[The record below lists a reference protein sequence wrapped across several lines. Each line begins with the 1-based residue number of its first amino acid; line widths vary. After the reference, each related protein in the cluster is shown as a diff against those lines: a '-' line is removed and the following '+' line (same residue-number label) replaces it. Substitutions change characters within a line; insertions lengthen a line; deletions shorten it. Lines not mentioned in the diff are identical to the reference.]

1 MYIECERHEE
11 CYNIRSTSD
20 GKLIF
25 LDKGNRPL
33 LHYPVELTTKVCP
46 LKSPLVVH
54 LELTRRCGLCCKHC
68 YISAGKPRINELSTI
83 EWKNV
88 LDQLRNLEVLS
99 VYFTGGDPLL
109 RIDCIEIVTYARN
122 IGLSCNLLTNG
133 LELEKNINVD
143 DIPKDVFLVL
153 SFDGEKGTS
162 ILRHIQG
169 KRVLGVI
176 SNLKS
181 KRRAF
186 AVQGLIFKDNIDEMI
201 QATKWCVESGIDFSL
216 NDILPIGRA
225 KKNISLLLNEDQ
237 IPKLLE
243 LEQTRRIQ
251 KGGRSILMP
260 AYPVS
265 NPDIYQSISE
275 LVVTTRRPE
284 PGLFVAYVSS
294 DGFLYADNY
303 YAAENW
309 KSKYNLR
316 YTRFSDAWIQAFEDE
331 RKLRIDTF
339 SGCIECPL
347 LKAGGH
353 CDLQNMAMSNHLYKT
368 PDHCGVYPALKK
380 LKIHR
385 HQCENLHKT
394 K

>member
-1 MYIECERHEE
+1 MYIELERHEKY
-11 CYNIRSTSD
+11 CNIRSTSD

-25 LDKGNRPL
+25 LDKKNQPL
-33 LHYPVELTTKVCP
+33 LNYPVELTTKACP

-54 LELTRRCGLCCKHC
+54 LELTRRCGLRCKHC
-68 YISAGKPRINELSTI
+68 YISAGKPRKNELSTI
-83 EWKNV
+83 EWKNI
-88 LDQLRNLEVLS
+88 LDQLKDLEVLS

-109 RIDCIEIVTYARN
+109 RKDCLEIVTYARN
-122 IGLSCNLLTNG
+122 IGMSCNLLTNG

-143 DIPKDVFLVL
+143 EIPDDVFLVL

-169 KRVLGVI
+169 KRILSVI

-181 KRRAF
+181 KGRAF
-186 AVQGLIFKDNIDEMI
+186 AIQGLIFKDNIDEML
-201 QATKWCVESGIDFSL
+201 QATKWCAESGIDFSL

-225 KKNISLLLNEDQ
+225 KKNLSLLLSEDQ

-243 LEQTRRIQ
+243 LEQSKRIQ
-251 KGGRSILMP
+251 EELRSIPMP
-260 AYPVS
+260 VYPVS

-275 LVVTTRRPE
+275 LVVATGRPE

-309 KSKYNLR
+309 RSKYNLR
-316 YTRFSDAWIQAFEDE
+316 YTRFSDAWTQAFEDE

-339 SGCIECPL
+339 SGCIKCSL
-347 LKAGGH
+347 LKSGGH

-368 PDHCGVYPALKK
+368 TNHCGVYPTLKK
-380 LKIHR
+380 LKIR
-385 HQCENLHKT
+385 RASL
-394 K
+394 

>member
-1 MYIECERHEE
+1 MYIEIERHESY
-11 CYNIRSTSD
+11 CNIRSTGD

-25 LDKGNRPL
+25 LNKDNQPL
-33 LHYPVELTTKVCP
+33 SDYPVELTTKHCP

-54 LELTRRCGLCCKHC
+54 LELTRSCGLHCKHC
-68 YISAGKPRINELSTI
+68 YISAGKPRKDELSTT
-83 EWKNV
+83 EWKNI

-109 RIDCIEIVTYARN
+109 RKDCIELVTYARR

-133 LELEKNINVD
+133 LELEKNVNVN

-153 SFDGEKGTS
+153 SFDGEKGTT

-169 KRVLGVI
+169 GRVLDI
-176 SNLKS
+176 INNLKS

-186 AVQGLIFKDNIDEMI
+186 AIQGLIFNDNIDEMI
-201 QATKWCVESGIDFSL
+201 QTAKWCAESGIDFSL

-225 KKNISLLLNEDQ
+225 KKNPSLLLREDQ
-237 IPKLLE
+237 LLKLLE
-243 LEQTRRIQ
+243 LEKTRRNYESN
-251 KGGRSILMP
+251 RSIPMP

-265 NPDIYQSISE
+265 NPNIYESISE
-275 LVVTTRRPE
+275 LVRVTGRPE
-284 PGLFVAYVSS
+284 PGIFVAYISS

-316 YTRFSDAWIQAFEDE
+316 YTRFSDAWIQAFKEE

-339 SGCIECPL
+339 SGCIDCFL
-347 LKAGGH
+347 LKSGGH
-353 CDLQNMAMSNHLYKT
+353 CDLQNMAMSSHLYKAIN
-368 PDHCGVYPALKK
+368 HCGVYPVLKK
-380 LKIHR
+380 LKIR
-385 HQCENLHKT
+385 RASL
-394 K
+394 